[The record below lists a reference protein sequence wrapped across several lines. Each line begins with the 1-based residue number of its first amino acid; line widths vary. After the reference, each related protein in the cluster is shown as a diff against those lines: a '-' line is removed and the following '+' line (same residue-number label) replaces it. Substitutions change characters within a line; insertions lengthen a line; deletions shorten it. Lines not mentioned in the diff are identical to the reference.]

1 MKVVETV
8 CWDMV
13 DTLEKLS
20 QKTIEEKRHE
30 DRDRLRRDIRFHAN
44 ISKFKRI
51 FIHFEVNKIGFIC
64 LFRIKAN

>member
-20 QKTIEEKRHE
+20 QKTIEEKKGR
-30 DRDRLRRDIRFHAN
+30 
-44 ISKFKRI
+44 
-51 FIHFEVNKIGFIC
+51 
-64 LFRIKAN
+64 